1 MEKNALRTQIVA
13 YIDSYRNDEH
23 AQKTL
28 VFLDQNDNFW
38 QKDNTAG
45 HITASAWIVNVARNK
60 TLLTHHLKLD
70 KWFQLGGHIESE
82 DDDIFAACLREAK
95 EESGLARLHFTEKV
109 LFDIDVHLIPV
120 SKSGFSAHWHY
131 DVRVLL
137 VADGNEPINFD
148 KNESKSVKWFDIT
161 TLKSTFAEK
170 SLLRMAEKTAGR

>member
-70 KWFQLGGHIESE
+70 KWFQLGGHIES
-82 DDDIFAACLREAK
+82 DDTDIFAACLREAK
-95 EESGLARLHFTEKV
+95 EESSNLY
-109 LFDIDVHLIPV
+109 
-120 SKSGFSAHWHY
+120 W
-131 DVRVLL
+131 
-137 VADGNEPINFD
+137 
-148 KNESKSVKWFDIT
+148 
-161 TLKSTFAEK
+161 
-170 SLLRMAEKTAGR
+170 